1 MNDNMSPLGAVL
13 FEMFAPPPR
22 CIREME
28 DNVLKR
34 MRGEITDEDL
44 EALLASRGMEDGN
57 A

>member
-1 MNDNMSPLGAVL
+1 MNDNMSPFSTML
-13 FEMFAPPPR
+13 FEMFAPTPR

-28 DNVLKR
+28 SNVLKR

-57 A
+57 V